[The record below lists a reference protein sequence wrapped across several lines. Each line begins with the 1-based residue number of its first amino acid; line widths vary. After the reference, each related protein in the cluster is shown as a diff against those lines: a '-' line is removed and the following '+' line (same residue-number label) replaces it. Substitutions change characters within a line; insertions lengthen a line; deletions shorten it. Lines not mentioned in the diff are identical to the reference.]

1 MFVPS
6 ANANGNQ
13 VFSYTV
19 SDGSLSDDGDVTIA
33 ITAVNDAPVANV
45 QVLSTAE
52 DTPLN
57 ITLSGTDPEGSSLS
71 YIVVTGTS
79 HGTLLGTA
87 PNLVYTPA
95 ANFNGT
101 DTFTFKVNDGSLDSP
116 VVTLTITV
124 TPAND
129 APLAVDDIINGTRN
143 AQTSFNV
150 LANDSD
156 IDSTSLTI
164 TQIEEATSPSPTIT
178 VISGFPTSITLEHGT
193 LLITA
198 ANQFYFSPNTGFV
211 GTQTFK
217 YTVSDGSLTD
227 EGLVTIN
234 IASGN
239 TVPVVANESYV
250 MLEDGTLTTTD
261 ATGTVTLANTND
273 NGVLANDTD
282 ADGDLLTAVLLVG
295 PANGTVTLLADGR
308 FTYVPNANF
317 NGIDAFSYRVLDN
330 RGGAATGVASIT
342 INNTNDAPTVN
353 AATFSL
359 AENSVGGT
367 SIGTVV
373 ATDIDAGS
381 VLTYS
386 LSGSTPA
393 ETAAINSLFEIDS
406 AGALK
411 VKTGVTAGQLNF
423 ETKPSYAITVTATD
437 NGSPALQGSAQV
449 TVNLTDV
456 AEAGP
461 RVTSVRVNSTA
472 WTTRFRNFVNGASF
486 DGTTY
491 GYEDSDRCEPVVRT
505 ALDQPQPSSSAVQC

>member
-1 MFVPS
+1 M
-6 ANANGNQ
+6 
-13 VFSYTV
+13 
-19 SDGSLSDDGDVTIA
+19 
-33 ITAVNDAPVANV
+33 
-45 QVLSTAE
+45 
-52 DTPLN
+52 
-57 ITLSGTDPEGSSLS
+57 
-71 YIVVTGTS
+71 
-79 HGTLLGTA
+79 
-87 PNLVYTPA
+87 
-95 ANFNGT
+95 
-101 DTFTFKVNDGSLDSP
+101 
-116 VVTLTITV
+116 
-124 TPAND
+124 
-129 APLAVDDIINGTRN
+129 
-143 AQTSFNV
+143 
-150 LANDSD
+150 
-156 IDSTSLTI
+156 
-164 TQIEEATSPSPTIT
+164 
-178 VISGFPTSITLEHGT
+178 
-193 LLITA
+193 LITA

-373 ATDIDAGS
+373 PPIS
-381 VLTYS
+381 M
-386 LSGSTPA
+386 
-393 ETAAINSLFEIDS
+393 
-406 AGALK
+406 
-411 VKTGVTAGQLNF
+411 Q
-423 ETKPSYAITVTATD
+423 
-437 NGSPALQGSAQV
+437 
-449 TVNLTDV
+449 
-456 AEAGP
+456 
-461 RVTSVRVNSTA
+461 
-472 WTTRFRNFVNGASF
+472 
-486 DGTTY
+486 
-491 GYEDSDRCEPVVRT
+491 
-505 ALDQPQPSSSAVQC
+505 VQC